1 VKFGAIVASTLIA
14 LSVPTLTLMPSFTL
28 SAQARSND
36 ILPTYY
42 ANSDWSVTVE
52 RSRGSYSY
60 TGIDQHSGK
69 TITLYGCRVSR
80 SYDRVVY
87 RWRNKGT
94 VYQVSWRP
102 SDPDFARLQVYS
114 PHGRELVN
122 TLLTRNFGE

>member
-1 VKFGAIVASTLIA
+1 VRFGAIVTSTLIA
-14 LSVPTLTLMPSFTL
+14 LSVPTVTLMPAFTL

-36 ILPTYY
+36 IAPTYY
-42 ANSDWSVTVE
+42 GNSDWSVTVA
-52 RSRGSYSY
+52 RSRGNYSY
-60 TGIDQHSGK
+60 TGINQQTGK
-69 TITLYGCRVSR
+69 SITLYGCQVSR

-94 VYQVSWRP
+94 VYQISWRP

-114 PHGRELVN
+114 PGGRELVN